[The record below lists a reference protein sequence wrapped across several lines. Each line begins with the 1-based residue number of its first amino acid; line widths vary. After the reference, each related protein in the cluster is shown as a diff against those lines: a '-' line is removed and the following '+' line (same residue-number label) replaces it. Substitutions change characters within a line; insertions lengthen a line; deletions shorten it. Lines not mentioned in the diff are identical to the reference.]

1 MTEQA
6 CPGTG
11 PVLAGR
17 FRQHLHAVACSGD
30 TGEPRV
36 AHMVRYARCEPHGH
50 VCPGCARDWD
60 AVSPRYRRTD
70 LELNDHTTGAAID
83 APAASAARIKAALD
97 AANARRR
104 DRQAA
109 RTQEGHH

>member
-6 CPGTG
+6 CPGTV

-36 AHMVRYARCEPHGH
+36 AHMVRFARCEPHGH
-50 VCPGCARDWD
+50 VCPSCARDWD
-60 AVSPRYRRTD
+60 AVPVRYRRTD
-70 LELNDHTTGAAID
+70 LEPDLTGVPTATD
-83 APAASAARIKAALD
+83 DPLASAARIKAALD